1 VTCPWPVDPGCLGD
15 EWDNY
20 DPAVQDRAVM
30 LASATL
36 HRLTGYR
43 VGGCPVKV
51 RPCKRSCGA
60 AYAMPAYW
68 DMAALYGTTPYPQ
81 IVGGVWINSCGCST
95 DCSCQA
101 LCEIALPPP
110 VGEVQE
116 VMLDGEVTDPA
127 DYRVD
132 GNRLVWVGAD
142 ECPWPVC
149 QDLSAA
155 DTEIGT
161 FSVTFLNSYPVDD
174 LGEYAVGVL
183 AAEFAKACI
192 GGKCRLPSGVTQITR
207 QGVSMTVNAGA
218 FPDGLTG
225 IREVDAFIALW
236 NPTPI
241 REAPRVWSPD
251 LRTPRVTG

>member
-1 VTCPWPVDPGCLGD
+1 MTCPWPVDPGCLGD

-142 ECPWPVC
+142 ECPAAGRGGDRRVILAPVRAEYRSEAAC
-149 QDLSAA
+149 TSA
-155 DTEIGT
+155 
-161 FSVTFLNSYPVDD
+161 N
-174 LGEYAVGVL
+174 
-183 AAEFAKACI
+183 C
-192 GGKCRLPSGVTQITR
+192 SGVK
-207 QGVSMTVNAGA
+207 
-218 FPDGLTG
+218 
-225 IREVDAFIALW
+225 REGMS
-236 NPTPI
+236 
-241 REAPRVWSPD
+241 RR
-251 LRTPRVTG
+251 